1 MAIKVNDLFFTYM
14 KKTNQSTHAL
24 KGINLCFEDN
34 SFTAIIGH
42 TGSGKSTLVQ
52 MLNGLLFPDSGTV
65 EINNYLLTPNKRK
78 NKNLKDIRKHVGMV
92 FQFPEYQ
99 LFEETVIKDVA
110 FGAKNFGYKENEA
123 IEIAKKALE
132 KVGIPESYYER
143 SPFELS
149 GGEKRRVAIAG
160 ILAIDP
166 EVIVMDEPTAG
177 LDPKGSKDIMDLLK
191 EMHESGKTI
200 ILITHNMEHVIEY
213 AKKVVVLDNGVITYE
228 GCPKKLFE
236 SNINT
241 GMIEVPMIYKFI
253 EYCKSHNVD
262 LDYLNISDIDS
273 LAKEI
278 AKWRKKNG

>member
-1 MAIKVNDLFFTYM
+1 MAIKVNNLFFTYM
-14 KKTNQSTHAL
+14 KKTTQSSHAL
-24 KGINLCFEDN
+24 RGVSLSFEDK

-52 MLNGLLFPDSGTV
+52 MLNGLLIPDEGTV
-65 EINNYLLTPNKRK
+65 EINEYVLTPNKRK
-78 NKNLKDIRKHVGMV
+78 NKHIKEIRKHVGMV

-99 LFEETVIKDVA
+99 LFEETVLKDVA
-110 FGAKNFGYKENEA
+110 FGAKNFGYKEEEA
-123 IEIAKKALE
+123 LEIAKKALN

-177 LDPKGSKDIMDLLK
+177 LDPKGSKDIMELLK
-191 EMHESGKTI
+191 SMNESGKTI
-200 ILITHNMEHVIEY
+200 ILVTHNMEHVIDY
-213 AKKVVVLDNGVITYE
+213 ASRVVVLDDGLITYDGE
-228 GCPKKLFE
+228 PKKLFE

-241 GMIEVPMIYKFI
+241 GLIEVPMIYKFI
-253 EYCKSHNVD
+253 EYCKSNNVD
-262 LDYLNISDIDS
+262 LDYSKVTDIDS

-278 AKWRKKNG
+278 AIWRRNHE

>member
-262 LDYLNISDIDS
+262 LDYSNISDIDS

>member
-65 EINNYLLTPNKRK
+65 EINKYLLTSNKRK

-123 IEIAKKALE
+123 MEIAKKALE

-262 LDYLNISDIDS
+262 LDYSNISDIDS

>member
-1 MAIKVNDLFFTYM
+1 M
-14 KKTNQSTHAL
+14 KKTTQSSHAL
-24 KGINLCFEDN
+24 RGVSLSFEDK

-52 MLNGLLFPDSGTV
+52 MLNGLLIPDEGTV
-65 EINNYLLTPNKRK
+65 EINEYVLTPNKRK
-78 NKNLKDIRKHVGMV
+78 NKHIKEIRKHVGMV

-99 LFEETVIKDVA
+99 LFEETVLKDVV
-110 FGAKNFGYKENEA
+110 FGAKNFGYKEEEA
-123 IEIAKKALE
+123 LEIAKKALN
-132 KVGIPESYYER
+132 KVGIPETYYER

-177 LDPKGSKDIMDLLK
+177 LDPKGSKDIMELLK
-191 EMHESGKTI
+191 SMNESGKTI
-200 ILITHNMEHVIEY
+200 ILVTHNMEHVIDY
-213 AKKVVVLDNGVITYE
+213 ASRVVVLDDGLITYDGE
-228 GCPKKLFE
+228 PKKLFE

-241 GMIEVPMIYKFI
+241 GLIEVPMIYKFI
-253 EYCKSHNVD
+253 EYCKSNNVD
-262 LDYLNISDIDS
+262 LDYSKVTDIDS

-278 AKWRKKNG
+278 AIWRRNHE

>member
-65 EINNYLLTPNKRK
+65 EINCYLLTSNKRK

-110 FGAKNFGYKENEA
+110 FGAKNFGYKDNEA
-123 IEIAKKALE
+123 MEIAKKALE

-262 LDYLNISDIDS
+262 LDYSNISDIDS

-278 AKWRKKNG
+278 ANWRKKNG

>member
-1 MAIKVNDLFFTYM
+1 MAIKVNNLFFTYM
-14 KKTNQSTHAL
+14 KKTTQSSHAL
-24 KGINLCFEDN
+24 RGVSLSFEDK

-52 MLNGLLFPDSGTV
+52 MLNGLLIPDEGTV
-65 EINNYLLTPNKRK
+65 EINEYVLTPNKRK
-78 NKNLKDIRKHVGMV
+78 NKHIKEIRKHVGMV

-99 LFEETVIKDVA
+99 LFEETVLKDVA
-110 FGAKNFGYKENEA
+110 FGAKNFGYKEEEA
-123 IEIAKKALE
+123 LEIAKKALN

-177 LDPKGSKDIMDLLK
+177 LDPKGSKDIMELLK
-191 EMHESGKTI
+191 SMNESGKTI
-200 ILITHNMEHVIEY
+200 ILVTHNMEHVIDY
-213 AKKVVVLDNGVITYE
+213 ASRVVVLDDGLITYDGE
-228 GCPKKLFE
+228 PKKLFE

-241 GMIEVPMIYKFI
+241 GLIEVPMIYKFI
-253 EYCKSHNVD
+253 EYCKSNNVE
-262 LDYLNISDIDS
+262 LDYSKVTDIDS

-278 AKWRKKNG
+278 AIWRRNHE

>member
-123 IEIAKKALE
+123 MEIAKKALE

>member
-1 MAIKVNDLFFTYM
+1 MAIKVNNLFFTYM
-14 KKTNQSTHAL
+14 KKTTQSSHAL
-24 KGINLCFEDN
+24 RGVSLSFEDK

-52 MLNGLLFPDSGTV
+52 MLNGLLIPDEGTV
-65 EINNYLLTPNKRK
+65 EINEYVLTPNKRK
-78 NKNLKDIRKHVGMV
+78 NKHIKEIRKHVGMV

-99 LFEETVIKDVA
+99 LFEETVLKDVA
-110 FGAKNFGYKENEA
+110 FGAKNFGYKEEEA
-123 IEIAKKALE
+123 LEIAKKALN
-132 KVGIPESYYER
+132 KVGIPETYYER

-177 LDPKGSKDIMDLLK
+177 LDPKGSKDIMELLK
-191 EMHESGKTI
+191 SMNESGKTI
-200 ILITHNMEHVIEY
+200 ILVTHNMEHVIDY
-213 AKKVVVLDNGVITYE
+213 ASRVVVLDEGLITYDGE
-228 GCPKKLFE
+228 PKKLFE

-241 GMIEVPMIYKFI
+241 GLIEVPMIYKFI
-253 EYCKSHNVD
+253 EYCKSNNVE
-262 LDYLNISDIDS
+262 LDYSKVTDIDS

-278 AKWRKKNG
+278 AIWRRNHE

>member
-34 SFTAIIGH
+34 SFAAIIGH

-123 IEIAKKALE
+123 MEIAKKALE

-177 LDPKGSKDIMDLLK
+177 LDPKGSKEIMDLLK

-262 LDYLNISDIDS
+262 LDYSNISDIDS